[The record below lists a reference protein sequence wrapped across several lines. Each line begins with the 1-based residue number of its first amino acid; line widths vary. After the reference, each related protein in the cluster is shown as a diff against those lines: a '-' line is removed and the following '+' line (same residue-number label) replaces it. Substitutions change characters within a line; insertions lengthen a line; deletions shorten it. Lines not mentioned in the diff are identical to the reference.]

1 MPSALLNCTQEPQES
16 VACCSADPSAV
27 NVSSA
32 TGLAAAGRHLLQSSG
47 SQDVGITAQLPAGV
61 DVQAAIA
68 ALQQASSS
76 GTGQLYQTA
85 LSK

>member
-1 MPSALLNCTQEPQES
+1 MTGVFSA
-16 VACCSADPSAV
+16 APSAV

-32 TGLAAAGRHLLQSSG
+32 TGLAAASRHLLQSSS
-47 SQDVGITAQLPAGV
+47 SQDVGVAVQLPAGV
-61 DVQAAIA
+61 DVQAAIT

-85 LSK
+85 VSK

>member
-1 MPSALLNCTQEPQES
+1 M
-16 VACCSADPSAV
+16 
-27 NVSSA
+27 
-32 TGLAAAGRHLLQSSG
+32 GRHLLQSSS
-47 SQDVGITAQLPAGV
+47 SQDVGVLAQLPAGV
-61 DVQAAIA
+61 DVQAVIA